1 MEPARRIKIPDLVK
15 DWPFPRKMHPAVEQ
29 VKRANDE
36 WTKTLGINSPELE
49 SALARGRIAL
59 LSALCYPDVPVATLQ
74 WATDIMTVFLV
85 FDEITDKLSGAQ
97 VDALAATVEDVFEYV
112 LLVLV
117 LVLMLVLVLVLVLT
131 PRRRATAG
139 RGPHREI
146 VPEVEST
153 SSQLSLPSRTP
164 TRQHHSFWTRAR
176 ARATPTFLEHFPE
189 RCLAYVRSVAQ
200 QAHERDARC
209 ERDIQAYL
217 HQRRQNAGVMPSFAI
232 LLHSLDIPAHVLR
245 RRSGGVR
252 DLEVLAGDMIIL
264 ANDICSYNVEQS
276 RGDAHNA
283 VAVLMRD
290 AALPVQDAIEAV
302 ARMYGEAATAFL
314 REMDRAGAW
323 DGAQTADVRAYV
335 LGLANWVRGNFE
347 MSFEVE
353 RYRLGPEARRGEW
366 IALLPGKGLG
376 RAGEANAG

>member
-97 VDALAATVEDVFEYV
+97 VDALAATVEDVFEHPDAARPQDEG
-112 LLVLV
+112 
-117 LVLMLVLVLVLVLT
+117 LT
-131 PRRRATAG
+131 G
-139 RGPHREI
+139 RLY
-146 VPEVEST
+146 
-153 SSQLSLPSRTP
+153 Q
-164 TRQHHSFWTRAR
+164 SFWTRAR

-245 RRSGGVR
+245 RRPGGVR